1 MASGNAIISVKELPV
16 LGEKQYA
23 KVSKQNVLGWIEE
36 IQQIRRAHPDLDTKL
51 CLLTQAVRPGILKML
66 RLTLAKT
73 GDTFIVESYPASI
86 STTDQRTPAIQAR
99 QAFHEKWLDTLRK
112 FCSVDDQ
119 TAIILRIQAVKLAA
133 TGYNG
138 RITLDDVMT
147 WAGALSK
154 LFEEEKEAIAKVN
167 NKETMN
173 AVRRGMPIEMRQVV
187 DNSKPTDP
195 DHKDTWETIV
205 ARTAGIVRD
214 YEELLPAMTAVE
226 GRSLKESKFNG
237 NNDNGRENRF
247 DRKDKGGGRG
257 KGKGKG
263 KNHEDR
269 RDQRGGRGG
278 SSWQNAT
285 TKRTRSNGGDSA
297 DHSKERDDKLAKI
310 QCFTCGKYGHYSDK
324 CPEADSTAAGD
335 SPATGFKTK
344 SPQSKGKGKGKGGKG
359 KKA

>member
-36 IQQIRRAHPDLDTKL
+36 IQQIRRAHPDLDMKL
-51 CLLTQAVRPGILKML
+51 CVLTQAVRPGILKML

-73 GDTFIVESYPASI
+73 EGTFVEEEYPANI
-86 STTDQRTPAIQAR
+86 STSDQRAPAVQAR
-99 QAFHEKWLDTLRK
+99 QAFHEKWLDNLRK

-119 TAIILRIQAVKLAA
+119 TAIILRVQAVKLSA

-138 RITLDDVMT
+138 RITMDDVMT

-154 LFEEEKEAIAKVN
+154 LFEEEADAIAKVN
-167 NKETMN
+167 SKEMVN

-195 DHKDTWETIV
+195 EHKDNWESIV
-205 ARTAGIVRD
+205 ARTAGIVRE

-226 GRSLKESKFNG
+226 GRSFKETKYSGVNDG
-237 NNDNGRENRF
+237 NRENRF
-247 DRKDKGGGRG
+247 DRKGKGAGRG

-269 RDQRGGRGG
+269 RNQRGGGRG
-278 SSWQNAT
+278 SYNWQST
-285 TKRTRSNGGDSA
+285 STKRKQD
-297 DHSKERDDKLAKI
+297 DEQKDESKEREEKLAKI
-310 QCFTCGKYGHYSDK
+310 QCFTCGKFGHYSDK
-324 CPEADSTAAGD
+324 CPEADSTSAGETPAAGFRSK
-335 SPATGFKTK
+335 SPAKKG
-344 SPQSKGKGKGKGGKG
+344 KGKGKGKGGK
-359 KKA
+359 KA